1 MLGFHSFFFITH
13 INGKE
18 SFNFGFCFV
27 FPKKKKNSRNVL
39 LASEQYSCIY
49 FIINWP
55 RGLYV
60 WTSCT
65 STYIHLS
72 SIYHPTSLASCPP
85 FKLKGRLQITK
96 HREPMWAALMSLL
109 VVPVVGRVSKKKKEL
124 PQCNKKDIQG
134 HPYHGA
140 MWNCGCKWQML
151 QLSHESI
158 PLWKAQLGEPYSL
171 PQMDLRCGGRPP
183 CVINILERFTCLF
196 GNLDLE
202 LMERAP

>member
-109 VVPVVGRVSKKKKEL
+109 VVPVVGRVSKKKKKSFHNAIRKTFRAI
-124 PQCNKKDIQG
+124 PTTGQCEIVVANDRCCSSVMK
-134 HPYHGA
+134 A
-140 MWNCGCKWQML
+140 FLCGRHNWVSLTACPKWTSDVVEDL
-151 QLSHESI
+151 LVSSI
-158 PLWKAQLGEPYSL
+158 FLNVLL
-171 PQMDLRCGGRPP
+171 VCL
-183 CVINILERFTCLF
+183 VIWT
-196 GNLDLE
+196 
-202 LMERAP
+202 